1 MKILSIILSMCSAL
15 SLGIS
20 FLLTICPRLRRMLVN
35 LISRFLSVN
44 KNAESLALLESS
56 WLSICSSIRSQED
69 DLMEFKKAYD
79 PVVVEDSVPKAAYDH
94 LQPTYAL
101 DTSLDA
107 EAGTLKKSGVR
118 DVYAEIQA
126 AAPGTVLSDSVQ
138 KFGVSKFIEKSQQ
151 LPPEAFGDAT
161 FMPKNIIE
169 AMEVVNR
176 AESGWNAL
184 PPEVRRAFGNN
195 MKNFVDAFDNGSY
208 ADVLASLTKKEDKAD
223 AES

>member
-1 MKILSIILSMCSAL
+1 MKVLSAILSMCSVL
-15 SLGIS
+15 SLATS
-20 FLLTICPRLRRMLVN
+20 CLLILFPRLRHMLVN
-35 LISRFLSVN
+35 LISRLVSES
-44 KNAESLALLESS
+44 KNVENLDLLRLS
-56 WLSICSSIRSQED
+56 WLSICNSIRSQED
-69 DLMEFKKAYD
+69 DLMEFKKAFD
-79 PVVVEDSVPKAAYDH
+79 PVIVQDSVPKAAYDH

-195 MKNFVDAFDNGSY
+195 MKNFVDAFDDGSY
-208 ADVLASLTKKEDKAD
+208 ADVLATLTKKEDKPD